1 MKTKNLLMGCAVGAL
16 VASTAAWAGYKSN
29 FYVTVNTVS
38 RIAYGSMGAARGS
51 TDANQSIGCTVQG
64 FSNGTNM
71 VICEAYNASNVSGY
85 CTSSVPAIVT
95 AATSQTDASYIYFT
109 WDVNGAC
116 TQLHVGNDS
125 SYAPRQ
131 P

>member
-16 VASTAAWAGYKSN
+16 VASTAAWAGFKSVT
-29 FYVTVNTVS
+29 YVNINTTTRV
-38 RIAYGSMGAARGS
+38 AYGSMGSARGS
-51 TDANQSIGCTVQG
+51 TDTNQSIGCFVQG
-64 FSNGTNM
+64 FSSGTNS
-71 VICEAYNASNVSGY
+71 VFCQAYNASNATVY
-85 CTSSVPAIVT
+85 CTSNAPAIVT
-95 AATSQTDASYIYFT
+95 AATTLSDSSYIYFT

-116 TQLHVGNDS
+116 TGLTVSNDS